1 MLANALEKSKKYISK
16 IISAMADSLIV
27 TDDQGIIKTINPA
40 TTHLF
45 GYSNSE
51 LVNSSIGLLFED
63 PQQLD
68 LVHQKCLSC
77 QESDWHRTAILIM
90 TFDLPKPSNF
100 ERRHRLF
107 KDRYCGYSQ

>member
-1 MLANALEKSKKYISK
+1 MATLVSLSALKHLVSHLPYYFYESEMLANALEKSKKYISK

-51 LVNSSIGLLFED
+51 LVNSSIGLL
-63 PQQLD
+63 
-68 LVHQKCLSC
+68 S
-77 QESDWHRTAILIM
+77 S
-90 TFDLPKPSNF
+90 
-100 ERRHRLF
+100 
-107 KDRYCGYSQ
+107 